1 MSPSRD
7 SAPARSKTVCMNLFG
22 SWTFQTM
29 NPEATTAFLPSVRNS
44 RGGGTRTNRRR
55 SNRRTVWTG
64 AGSLNLSPG
73 VLSTRTGLPNWV
85 TTAYSPPSTVKTHS
99 DASPTRTAPR
109 VRRARS
115 LTPRVRPRAASIPPR
130 SEGDESG
137 RYYRSPSRIK
147 SPLGRATASRE
158 PDDDEAALLKV
169 VVDRLSLPPVRVG
182 GREDRGGRRG
192 GAPVAHDLDVR
203 YPGKHP
209 LQIFEEGRPIPGDDY
224 NEARHGPSPSGRC
237 TCRGHGGFFLDA
249 RTGSAAGFP
258 RTSAP
263 PPPRG
268 GV

>member
-55 SNRRTVWTG
+55 SDRLTVWTG

-85 TTAYSPPSTVKTHS
+85 TTAYSPASTVKTHS

-109 VRRARS
+109 LRRARS

-147 SPLGRATASRE
+147 SPLGRAIASGE

-169 VVDRLSLPPVRVG
+169 VVDLLSLPPVRVG
-182 GREDRGGRRG
+182 GREDRGGCG
-192 GAPVAHDLDVR
+192 GAAPRQDALDALL
-203 YPGKHP
+203 PP
-209 LQIFEEGRPIPGDDY
+209 QDSLQPFPDGRAVPGDGV
-224 NEARHGPSPSGRC
+224 NVRRHGPLPFVRC
-237 TCRGHGGFFLDA
+237 GG
-249 RTGSAAGFP
+249 
-258 RTSAP
+258 
-263 PPPRG
+263 G
-268 GV
+268 GPQAVL